1 MMMTFS
7 KMYGAISERIN
18 GEVKIMNSFYKKLL
32 PPVGPIDVV
41 LDTDTFNEIDDQ
53 FALSYMLSYRER
65 LNVKALYAAPFYN
78 SHSVGPEDGMVKSYN
93 EILKLLELAKRED
106 LKELTFKGSV
116 DYLKDEKTPQ
126 ISDAARDLSARA
138 MKYTEENPLYVVAI
152 GAITNVASA
161 ILLNPEIVNKM
172 VIVWL
177 GGHAQEWPDTYEFNM
192 MQDVAAA
199 RVIFGCGAPVIQLPC
214 AGVVDHFYISEPE
227 LNYWLIGKNPLA
239 DYLAKAAI
247 NEANAYAKGKPW
259 SRVIWD
265 VTAVAYLVNENN
277 RFMDYK
283 ITSSPICQYDHH
295 YSYDVRRHPISYVTI
310 IKRDALMEDLI
321 QRLTK

>member
-1 MMMTFS
+1 MNTF
-7 KMYGAISERIN
+7 EN
-18 GEVKIMNSFYKKLL
+18 KLL
-32 PPVGPIDVV
+32 PPKGPIDVV

-53 FALSYMLSYRER
+53 FALSYMLSYKER
-65 LNVKALYAAPFYN
+65 LHVKALYAAPFFN
-78 SHSVGPEDGMVKSYN
+78 THSTGPEDGMIRSYK
-93 EILKLLELAKRED
+93 EILTLLDLAGRAD
-106 LKELTFKGSV
+106 LKEVTFKGSV

-126 ISDAARDLSARA
+126 ISDSGKHLSELA
-138 MKYTEENPLYVVAI
+138 MNYSSENPLYVVAI

-161 ILLNPEIVNKM
+161 ILLNPEIVNRI

-177 GGHAQEWPDTYEFNM
+177 GGHAQEWPDTMEFNM

-199 RVIFGCGAPVIQLPC
+199 RVIFGCGCPVVQLPC
-214 AGVVDHFYISEPE
+214 AGIVDHFYISEPE
-227 LNYWLIGKNPLA
+227 LNYWFMDKNPLA
-239 DYLAKAAI
+239 TYLAKSVI

-265 VTAVAYLVNENN
+265 VTAVAYLVNDNN

-283 ITSSPICQYDHH
+283 ITPSPICQYDHH

-321 QRLTK
+321 ERLTK